1 MKILRSLVV
10 LICLALVLAL
20 IALWWNRPVKVD
32 MSDYVPADSL
42 IYIEINSFTD
52 LAKAIQE
59 TEAWQTTSTAL
70 GNRSKPQGSLAFLA
84 ARSGIGP
91 VEAVVSTRAQMA
103 LVVVGVSTAEKEN
116 SLRIKPEVALVVET
130 HTAGWRMKSTVVKN
144 LKRLAE
150 FAYGS
155 STCTER
161 TAGADFVECVES
173 SGSRKLIGAIDGTV
187 VIIANSDK
195 AVQNCLEVRGG
206 QRPSLHTDPELLIAK
221 KSLGSDSALSFG
233 YVSQANSAKLFS
245 LGAPLLLGKAPGD
258 QQLEQLLGNSAAK
271 ILRGIAWASKAT
283 GGRIEDRYQ
292 ISLEPEVTKR
302 LEPAFEPTKSNDDF
316 WKLVPDAF
324 RSLTVYKSSDPQ
336 TAWFSLNS
344 AAATKLDAMSSMLF
358 ASLLKAGL
366 SGYGIENPR
375 DVLGSMAPPVV
386 TIRPVLGDGSL
397 LLARV
402 KDQEQLRRSLTS
414 DLLRE
419 GKGQILTG
427 SQTEPDKNREFAA
440 VFLDG
445 FVILGK
451 TENVAVYLAQLRNGE
466 MITTDHSNVLRSLEQ
481 KHSAAITTYTSERE
495 SLTTVVSALSLLNG
509 HPLSEAELVEVR
521 KRLNKFNVSFTES
534 RLNSNGIERVSQS
547 AFGQFGNL
555 LALAQADSSTP
566 LP

>member
-70 GNRSKPQGSLAFLA
+70 GNRSKPQGSLAFFA

-130 HTAGWRMKSTVVKN
+130 HTAGWRIKSTVVKN

-419 GKGQILTG
+419 GKGQVLTG
-427 SQTEPDKNREFAA
+427 SQSEPDKNREFAA

-445 FVILGK
+445 SVILGK

-509 HPLSEAELVEVR
+509 HPLSDAELVEVR

-534 RLNSNGIERVSQS
+534 RLNSNGIERVSLS

>member
-103 LVVVGVSTAEKEN
+103 LVVVGVNTAEKEN

-258 QQLEQLLGNSAAK
+258 QQLEQLLGSSAAK

-534 RLNSNGIERVSQS
+534 RLNSNGIERVSLS

>member
-70 GNRSKPQGSLAFLA
+70 GNHSKPQGSLAFLA

-103 LVVVGVSTAEKEN
+103 LVVVGVNTAEKEN

-130 HTAGWRMKSTVVKN
+130 HTAGWRIKSTVVKN

-195 AVQNCLEVRGG
+195 AVQNCLEVRSG

-419 GKGQILTG
+419 GKGQVLTG
-427 SQTEPDKNREFAA
+427 SQSEPDKNREFAA

-509 HPLSEAELVEVR
+509 HPLSDAELVEVR

-534 RLNSNGIERVSQS
+534 RLNSNGIERVSLS

>member
-70 GNRSKPQGSLAFLA
+70 GNHSKPQGSLAFLA

-103 LVVVGVSTAEKEN
+103 LVVVGVNTAEKEN

-130 HTAGWRMKSTVVKN
+130 HTAGWRIKSTVVKN

-419 GKGQILTG
+419 GKGQVLTG
-427 SQTEPDKNREFAA
+427 SQSEPDKNREFAA

-534 RLNSNGIERVSQS
+534 RLNSNGIERVSLS

>member
-10 LICLALVLAL
+10 LICLAVVLAL
-20 IALWWNRPVKVD
+20 ITLWWNRPVKVD

-103 LVVVGVSTAEKEN
+103 LVVVGVNTAEKEN

-130 HTAGWRMKSTVVKN
+130 HTAGWRIKSTVVKN

-419 GKGQILTG
+419 GKGQVLTG
-427 SQTEPDKNREFAA
+427 SQSEPDKNREFAA

>member
-103 LVVVGVSTAEKEN
+103 LVVVGVNTAEKEN

-130 HTAGWRMKSTVVKN
+130 HTAGWRIKSTVVKN

-283 GGRIEDRYQ
+283 AGRIEDRYQ

-375 DVLGSMAPPVV
+375 DVLGSMASPVV

-419 GKGQILTG
+419 GKGQVLTG
-427 SQTEPDKNREFAA
+427 SQSEPDKNREFAA

-509 HPLSEAELVEVR
+509 HPLSDAELVEVR

-534 RLNSNGIERVSQS
+534 RLNSNGIERVSLS

>member
-103 LVVVGVSTAEKEN
+103 LVVVGVNTAEKEN

-130 HTAGWRMKSTVVKN
+130 HTAGWRIKSTVVKN

-195 AVQNCLEVRGG
+195 AVQNCLEVRSG

-292 ISLEPEVTKR
+292 ISLEPEVTKQ
-302 LEPAFEPTKSNDDF
+302 LEPAFEPTTSNDDF

-419 GKGQILTG
+419 GKGQVLTG
-427 SQTEPDKNREFAA
+427 SQSEPDKNREFAA

-466 MITTDHSNVLRSLEQ
+466 LITTDHSNVLRSLEQ

-495 SLTTVVSALSLLNG
+495 SLTTVVSALSLLFG
-509 HPLSEAELVEVR
+509 HPLSDAELVEVR

-534 RLNSNGIERVSQS
+534 RLNSNGIERVSLS

>member
-103 LVVVGVSTAEKEN
+103 LVVVGVNTAEKEN

-130 HTAGWRMKSTVVKN
+130 HTAGWRIKSTVVKN

-195 AVQNCLEVRGG
+195 AVQNCLEVRSG

-427 SQTEPDKNREFAA
+427 SQSEPDKNHEFAA

-445 FVILGK
+445 SVILGK

-509 HPLSEAELVEVR
+509 HPLSDAELVEVR

-534 RLNSNGIERVSQS
+534 RLNSNGIERVSLS

>member
-1 MKILRSLVV
+1 
-10 LICLALVLAL
+10 
-20 IALWWNRPVKVD
+20 

-103 LVVVGVSTAEKEN
+103 LVVVGVNTAEKEN

-130 HTAGWRMKSTVVKN
+130 HTAGWRIKSTVVKN

-195 AVQNCLEVRGG
+195 AVQNCLEVRSG

-292 ISLEPEVTKR
+292 ISLEPEVTKQ

-419 GKGQILTG
+419 GKGQVLTG
-427 SQTEPDKNREFAA
+427 SQSEPDKNREFAA

-509 HPLSEAELVEVR
+509 HPLSDAELVEVR

-534 RLNSNGIERVSQS
+534 RLNSNGIERVSLS

>member
-70 GNRSKPQGSLAFLA
+70 GNHSKPQGSLAFLA

-103 LVVVGVSTAEKEN
+103 LVVVGVNTAEKEN

-130 HTAGWRMKSTVVKN
+130 HTAGWRIKSTVVKN

-195 AVQNCLEVRGG
+195 AVQNCLEVRSG

-292 ISLEPEVTKR
+292 ISLEPEVTKQ

-419 GKGQILTG
+419 GKGQVLTG
-427 SQTEPDKNREFAA
+427 SQSEPDKNREFAA

-445 FVILGK
+445 SVILGK

-509 HPLSEAELVEVR
+509 HPLSDAELVEVR

-534 RLNSNGIERVSQS
+534 RLNSNGIERVSLS

>member
-1 MKILRSLVV
+1 MKIFRSLVV
-10 LICLALVLAL
+10 LICLAVVIAL

-42 IYIEINSFTD
+42 VYIEINSFTD
-52 LAKAIQE
+52 VAKAIQQ

-70 GNRSKPQGSLAFLA
+70 GIRSKPQGSLASLA

-91 VEAVVSTRAQMA
+91 VEAVISTRAQMA
-103 LVVVGVSTAEKEN
+103 LVVVGVNTAEKET

-130 HTAGWRMKSTVVKN
+130 HTSGWRMKSTVVKS

-161 TAGADFVECVES
+161 TAGADFVECTES
-173 SGSRKLIGAIDGTV
+173 GGSRKLIGAIDGTV

-195 AVQNCLEVRGG
+195 AIQNCLEVRGG
-206 QRPSLHTDPELLIAK
+206 QRPSLHTDPDLLIAR

-258 QQLEQLLGNSAAK
+258 QQLEQVLGNSAAK
-271 ILRGIAWASKAT
+271 ILRGIAWASTAAN
-283 GGRIEDRYQ
+283 GRIEDRYQ

-302 LEPAFEPTKSNDDF
+302 LEPAFETATSNEDF

-324 RSLTVYKSSDPQ
+324 KSLTVYRSNDPE

-344 AAATKLDAMSSMLF
+344 AAATKLDALSSMIF

-366 SGYGIENPR
+366 SGYGIENPK
-375 DVLGSMAPPVV
+375 DVMGSLAPPVV
-386 TIRPVLGDGSL
+386 TIRPMLGDGSL

-402 KDQEQLRRSLTS
+402 KDQEQLRRAITT

-419 GKGQILTG
+419 GRGQILNG
-427 SQTEPDKNREFAA
+427 SQSDPDKNREFAA

-451 TENVAVYLAQLRNGE
+451 SENVSVYLAQLRNGE
-466 MITTDHSNVLRSLEQ
+466 MITPDHSNGLRSLEQ
-481 KHSAAITTYTSERE
+481 KHSAAITTYTTERE
-495 SLTTVVSALSLLNG
+495 SLTTVVRALSSLNS
-509 HPLSEAELVEVR
+509 HPLSDAELSEVR
-521 KRLNKFNVSFTES
+521 KRLGKFDVSLTES
-534 RLNSNGIERVSQS
+534 RLNSNGIERISQS

-555 LALAQADSSTP
+555 LALAQADSSTS

>member
-10 LICLALVLAL
+10 LICLAVVLAL

-42 IYIEINSFTD
+42 VYIEINSFTD
-52 LAKAIQE
+52 VAKAIQE
-59 TEAWQTTSTAL
+59 TEAWQTTATAL

-103 LVVVGVSTAEKEN
+103 LVVVGVNTAEKEN

-173 SGSRKLIGAIDGTV
+173 RGSRKLIGAIDGTV

-245 LGAPLLLGKAPGD
+245 LGAPLLLGKTPGD

-271 ILRGIAWASKAT
+271 ILRGIAWASTAT

-302 LEPAFEPTKSNDDF
+302 LEPAFETTKSNDDF

-375 DVLGSMAPPVV
+375 EVLGSLAPPVV

-402 KDQEQLRRSLTS
+402 KDQEQLRLSLTS

-427 SQTEPDKNREFAA
+427 HQSEPDKNREFAA

-495 SLTTVVSALSLLNG
+495 SLTSVVSALSLLNG
-509 HPLSEAELVEVR
+509 HPLSDAELVEVR

>member
-70 GNRSKPQGSLAFLA
+70 GNHSKPQGSLAFLA

-103 LVVVGVSTAEKEN
+103 LVVVGVNTAEKEN